1 MKYIVTVAGEAIE
14 VEVDGDRVTL
24 GRETRVATFTSLA
37 GTPLRQLLIDGRPS
51 ELAVESIAPGRWGLT
66 HLGERWEVEVLDER
80 TRYIRGLT
88 GASAGQRGAGALKAP
103 MPGLVLRVQVTPGQK
118 VTAGT
123 GVIVLEAMKMENEL
137 KAVGSGVVRS
147 VRVGP
152 GEAVEK
158 GQVLIE
164 FEADHG

>member
-1 MKYIVTVAGEAIE
+1 MKYIVTVAGEDLE
-14 VEVDGDRVTL
+14 VEVDGDRVTV
-24 GRETRVATFTSLA
+24 GRHTRVATFTRLV
-37 GTPLRQLLIDGRPS
+37 GTPLRQLMVDGRAVG
-51 ELAVESIAPGRWGLT
+51 LAVESITPGRWAVGQQ
-66 HLGERWEVEVLDER
+66 GERWEIEVIDER

-88 GASAGQRGAGALKAP
+88 GASAGSRGGGTLKAP
-103 MPGLVLRVQVTPGQK
+103 MPGLVLRVQVAPGQH

-137 KAVGSGVVRS
+137 KAAGTGLVRS
-147 VRVGP
+147 VRVIP

-164 FEADHG
+164 FEPDHA